1 MKSLFF
7 KSILLVVFLA
17 VAVLANAQIK
27 YYSNGKL
34 TIGNTEPYSFYHTTF
49 SGNGI
54 YMKCN
59 ASNFFQID
67 CSPAATRLASHYDQ
81 VVFYNTA
88 SGVYNSIQVKNVYN
102 YSDLAAKKNI
112 QPLGRSI
119 NSVSKLLQL
128 KPVKYDFQD
137 SSDRST
143 FKVGGDGKEIG
154 LIAQEVELV
163 FPNLV
168 LTDPD
173 GKKLISYTAL
183 IPVLIDAV
191 KTLTEEINTLKSM
204 QK

>member
-102 YSDLAAKKNI
+102 YSDARAKINI
-112 QPLGRSI
+112 NPLGYGL
-119 NSVSKLLQL
+119 NVLSKLNA
-128 KPVKYDFQD
+128 VSYDFKD
-137 SSDRST
+137 KNEPAAAAFR
-143 FKVGGDGKEIG
+143 VGGDGKEIG
-154 LIAQEVELV
+154 LLAQEVEKVL
-163 FPNLV
+163 PNIV
-168 LTDPD
+168 LT
-173 GKKLISYTAL
+173 GW
-183 IPVLIDAV
+183 
-191 KTLTEEINTLKSM
+191 E
-204 QK
+204 